1 MNKNHGTTEPRN
13 YGTAEPSIPESGNS
27 IQGNVLPT
35 HDPTEDAMHF
45 AEETFEKT
53 LRLWAG
59 IPFSGV
65 PVQSRRV
72 WR

>member
-45 AEETFEKT
+45 AEETVEKT
-53 LRLWAG
+53 LRL
-59 IPFSGV
+59 
-65 PVQSRRV
+65 
-72 WR
+72 